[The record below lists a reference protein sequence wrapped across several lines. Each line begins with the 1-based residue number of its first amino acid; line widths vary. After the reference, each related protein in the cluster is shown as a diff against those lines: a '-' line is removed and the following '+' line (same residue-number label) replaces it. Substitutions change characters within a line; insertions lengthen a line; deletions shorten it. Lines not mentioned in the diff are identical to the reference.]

1 MTTTITPPVREVLLD
16 CVRTAT
22 AAPSLHNSQPWKFRM
37 RGGRVDVYADAA
49 RRLAVLD
56 PDGRE
61 QLISVGAAVFTL
73 RLAIRRS
80 GYRSDYTLFPE
91 PDEPDLVA
99 RVTATRPSAVTPAAE
114 VLAAAVPHRHTNR
127 WPFAQIPVPRAAL
140 DRLCDAARREGAM
153 LAVAHPAGRDAVL
166 RLARLADEQL
176 RRRPGYRD
184 ELARWTGD
192 QPRNDGVPPGAAGPW
207 DALESVPMRDFTE
220 ASIQQRTGESF
231 EPYPTI
237 LVLATE
243 GDRRVDW
250 VRAGQALQRVLL
262 TATWQDLATTPI
274 SQPVEVPAARR
285 LLLEPESGLVAQMV
299 VRVGYGRS
307 AEASPRRPLS
317 EVLLPPRRSGTNG
330 TVRVRRSGLD
340 RDSESSR

>member
-1 MTTTITPPVREVLLD
+1 MTTTITPPVRQVLLD

-22 AAPSLHNSQPWKFRM
+22 TAPSLHNSQPWKFQV
-37 RGGRVDVYADAA
+37 RGGRVDVYADPS
-49 RRLAVLD
+49 RRLHVLD

-73 RLAIRRS
+73 RLAIRSS
-80 GYRSDYTLFPE
+80 GYRSDFTLFPE
-91 PDEPDLVA
+91 PDDPDLIA
-99 RVTATRPSAVTPAAE
+99 RVIATRPSPVTRAAE
-114 VLAAAVPHRHTNR
+114 ALAAAVPHRHTNR

-140 DRLCDAARREGAM
+140 DRLRDAARREGAV
-153 LAVAHPAGRDAVL
+153 LATANPTGRDAVL
-166 RLARLADEQL
+166 RLARFADAEL

-192 QPRNDGVPPGAAGPW
+192 SVRNDGVPLRAAGPW

-220 ASIQQRTGESF
+220 ASAQQRTGEPF

-237 LVLATE
+237 LILATD

-274 SQPVEVPAARR
+274 SQPVEVPWVRR
-285 LLLEPESGLVAQMV
+285 LLIEPGSGLFAQMV
-299 VRVGYGRS
+299 LRIGYGRA
-307 AEASPRRPLS
+307 AEGSPRRPLS
-317 EVLLPPRRSGTNG
+317 DVLVPSRPPRAGAAA
-330 TVRVRRSGLD
+330 RR
-340 RDSESSR
+340 RWPM